1 MKFRVY
7 QLFYLAAL
15 ALLIAS
21 LFMPVTLYIESNG
34 ATSVVTNFSILQPD
48 GTYSYTVCA
57 LGVVLVF
64 TALVNVFALL
74 LSFFQNFE
82 LQKRVAILG
91 VLLLTGYYL
100 LLLIVS
106 LLMIEGVGMTME
118 VATILPFIALILY
131 VMSFLSTR
139 RTEAKILATAA
150 GFRLRD

>member
-1 MKFRVY
+1 MKLRVY

-15 ALLIAS
+15 ILLIVS
-21 LFMPVTLYIESNG
+21 LCMPLTQFIEANG
-34 ATSVVTNFSILQPD
+34 ATSVMSNFSIQKPD
-48 GTYSYTVCA
+48 GSCSYAVCA
-57 LGVVLVF
+57 LGVVLIF
-64 TALVNVFALL
+64 TALVNVFALF

-118 VATILPFIALILY
+118 LATILPFIALILY

-139 RTEAKILATAA
+139 RTEAKILATAT